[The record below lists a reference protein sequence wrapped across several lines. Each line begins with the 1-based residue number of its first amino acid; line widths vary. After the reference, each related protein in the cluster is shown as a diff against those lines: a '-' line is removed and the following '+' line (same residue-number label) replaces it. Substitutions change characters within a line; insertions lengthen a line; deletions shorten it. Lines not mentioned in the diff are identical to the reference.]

1 VANMTEIV
9 GTYSEVAAELA
20 LMANGF
26 IVSRPR
32 TREKVDL
39 YALDPVNN
47 LNYRVQVK
55 TIRKRADR
63 NDELVV
69 YATNGKGD
77 TYAQTDVDYFIGVL
91 VEQGESPRVFMFEN
105 RGCKEYWASEARAV
119 KRWQELPLALNR
131 ELYEVNETEVS
142 A

>member
-1 VANMTEIV
+1 MTEVV

-69 YATNGKGD
+69 YATNGKGES
-77 TYAQTDVDYFIGVL
+77 YAQTDVDYFIGVL

-105 RGCKEYWASEARAV
+105 RGIREYWASEARAV
-119 KRWQELPLALNR
+119 KRWHELPLALNR
-131 ELYEVNETEVS
+131 ELYETEVS
-142 A
+142 V